1 MKLNNTSEIKRDDP
15 NKRLRGCLSLL
26 SGAYL
31 LDNIIMLFAAFSWIT
46 YKNDF
51 GFNEKNIDTLPFK
64 IPSTAEIAF
73 LIISSFV
80 ALFYCAGIFTYLY
93 KKKQDGAFLIPM
105 SIFGAV

>member
-46 YKNDF
+46 YKKDI
-51 GFNEKNIDTLPFK
+51 GFNDNVTYPFK
-64 IPSTAEIAF
+64 IPSTVEIAF